1 MGDYGR
7 SAHKIKKEI
16 MGPTQKK
23 KNMGSAHILVLGFL
37 GAHNPYTPI
46 HHHYYP
52 SVRIKYF
59 S

>member
-7 SAHKIKKEI
+7 SAHKIKKKI

-37 GAHNPYTPI
+37 GAHNPYTPNG
-46 HHHYYP
+46 
-52 SVRIKYF
+52 YF
-59 S
+59 Y